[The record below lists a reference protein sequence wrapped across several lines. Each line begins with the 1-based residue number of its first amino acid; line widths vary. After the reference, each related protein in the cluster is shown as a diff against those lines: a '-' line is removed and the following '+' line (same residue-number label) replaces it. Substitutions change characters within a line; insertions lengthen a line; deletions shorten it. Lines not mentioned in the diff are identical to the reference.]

1 MIKKYQD
8 FINEKL
14 SIFGEMKN
22 LSGKF
27 LYSTSD
33 EVKKSVELF
42 INKLNNS
49 TDVDGIKNNL
59 SRQLNNNIEI
69 LKNSIKEKNN
79 IEEIKEIIKDILSS
93 IYISLK
99 STISFIDNDEYTIN
113 DIFIDSN
120 NNIKKI
126 FNDDEKIFDKNI
138 EQFTILL
145 VEDMSNKFNMNKGEK
160 DDELDTILQDVDSE
174 LSNEISD
181 KKTDEIDENIIKL
194 KDSLINW
201 INLNI
206 INKIKNK
213 MNL

>member
-22 LSGKF
+22 LSSKF
-27 LYSTSD
+27 LHSTS
-33 EVKKSVELF
+33 EEIKKSVELF

-49 TDVDGIKNNL
+49 TDVDDIKNNL
-59 SRQLNNNIEI
+59 LKQLNNNIEI
-69 LKNSIKEKNN
+69 LKKSIKEKNN
-79 IEEIKEIIKDILSS
+79 IEEITEIIKDILSS

-99 STISFIDNDEYTIN
+99 STISFINNDEYTIN
-113 DIFIDSN
+113 NIFIDSN

-126 FNDDEKIFDKNI
+126 FDDDEKIFDKNI
-138 EQFTILL
+138 EQFTLL
-145 VEDMSNKFNMNKGEK
+145 LIEDMTNKFNINKGEK
-160 DDELDTILQDVDSE
+160 DEELDTILQDVDNE
-174 LSNEISD
+174 LSNEIND
-181 KKTDEIDENIIKL
+181 KKTEEIDENIIKV

-213 MNL
+213 MKL

>member
-145 VEDMSNKFNMNKGEK
+145 VEDMSNKFNINKGEK

-213 MNL
+213 MKL

>member
-213 MNL
+213 MKL